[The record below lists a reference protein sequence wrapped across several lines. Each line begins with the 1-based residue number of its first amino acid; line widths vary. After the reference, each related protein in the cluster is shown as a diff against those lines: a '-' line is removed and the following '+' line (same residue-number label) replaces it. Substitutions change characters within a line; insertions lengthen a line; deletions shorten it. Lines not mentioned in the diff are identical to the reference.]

1 MSVFKWIIT
10 LFKYQK
16 HVLNFSVLKMIII
29 LNEILPHEQLVN
41 NVLANL
47 NGTWYE
53 RGNGL

>member
-29 LNEILPHEQLVN
+29 LNEILPHEQRVN
-41 NVLANL
+41 NVLVIL
-47 NGTWYE
+47 NGTCYE
-53 RGNGL
+53 RSNGF